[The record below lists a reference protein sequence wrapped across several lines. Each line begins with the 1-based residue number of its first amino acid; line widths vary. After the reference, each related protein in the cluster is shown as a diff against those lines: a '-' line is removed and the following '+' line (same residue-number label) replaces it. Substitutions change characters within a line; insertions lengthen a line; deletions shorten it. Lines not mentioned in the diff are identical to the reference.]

1 MAARPNTLRTLE
13 YGKKLVDNQLSR
25 LNDMIAM
32 AEKVLAD
39 NKTLTPED
47 ISGYKACIAT
57 GKKQITLLARLAEIS
72 LPAVTVTTARKRGR
86 PSKSELE
93 QLAAARGEKPAKQ
106 PKLTKAELAAAQ
118 ASIAATTAALA
129 AVTPKKRGRKSKAT
143 IAAEAAAA
151 AALAAAPAPKK
162 RGRPAKVKTETPD
175 VVVHV
180 TASKVVQGPITKKRG
195 RPAKVKSDLP
205 EAVEVVQSAAD
216 APKRAPRKPKSPTP
230 AINVAPITEGEPVKR
245 GPGRPKGSKNKVT
258 LLNGQNAEVVT
269 A

>member
-72 LPAVTVTTARKRGR
+72 LPTVTVTTARKRGR

-106 PKLTKAELAAAQ
+106 PKLTKAELAAAT
-118 ASIAATTAALA
+118 ASIAATTTALA
-129 AVTPKKRGRKSKAT
+129 AVMPKKRGRKSKAT

-162 RGRPAKVKTETPD
+162 RGRPAKVKTETPGEI
-175 VVVHV
+175 VHV

-195 RPAKVKSDLP
+195 RPAKVKSD
-205 EAVEVVQSAAD
+205 ETVEVVQSAAD

>member
-72 LPAVTVTTARKRGR
+72 LPTVTVTTARKRGR

-93 QLAAARGEKPAKQ
+93 QLAAARGEKPAK
-106 PKLTKAELAAAQ
+106 LLATAIKAAMAAP
-118 ASIAATTAALA
+118 SILRTVMPATP
-129 AVTPKKRGRKSKAT
+129 VPKKRGRKSKAT
-143 IAAEAAAA
+143 IAAE
-151 AALAAAPAPKK
+151 AAAPAPKK

-175 VVVHV
+175 VVVHA

-245 GPGRPKGSKNKVT
+245 GPGRPKGSKNKAA